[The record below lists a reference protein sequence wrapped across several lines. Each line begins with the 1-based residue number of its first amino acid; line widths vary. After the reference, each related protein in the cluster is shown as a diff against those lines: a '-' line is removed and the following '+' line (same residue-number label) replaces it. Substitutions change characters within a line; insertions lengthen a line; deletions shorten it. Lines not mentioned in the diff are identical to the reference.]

1 MSQEIEL
8 EILKN
13 ISNAKNQ
20 KSIANEIGHSVG
32 KVNYVLKAL
41 IEKGLIKSER
51 FLNSNNKIQ
60 YKYLL
65 TEDGIKEKI
74 EFTEKF
80 IKRKKEEYE
89 QLQSEMNQYKE
100 QYVYAKNKEDICK

>member
-13 ISNAKNQ
+13 ITNAKNQ
-20 KSIANEIGHSVG
+20 KTMADEIGHSVG

-41 IEKGLIKSER
+41 IKKGLIKSEK
-51 FLNSNNKIQ
+51 FLNSNKKLQ

-65 TEDGIKEKI
+65 TEDGIKEKVDI
-74 EFTEKF
+74 TEQF

-89 QLQSEMNQYKE
+89 LLQNEMSEYKE
-100 QYVYAKNKEDICK
+100 QYNYAKIKKELS